1 MVSRERSKNYIAYAV
16 FGVISFVLYFIQYTK
31 GYNLKIGNAT
41 AVLLV
46 PIVIFVATFF
56 REWVGAL
63 FGLAIGTLMDITTSG
78 SSCFNAIAL
87 MLIGCTVGLL
97 ITYWINNNFLSALFL
112 DFIFVL
118 AYFFPKWLFLIFFPR
133 KAYAAEYLLKYI
145 LPSAFLTF
153 FVGIPIYIVMRYII
167 KIIKRVN

>member
-1 MVSRERSKNYIAYAV
+1 MISRERSKNYLGYAV
-16 FGVISFVLYFIQYTK
+16 FGLISFVLYFIQYTK

-46 PIVIFVATFF
+46 PIAIFVAVFF

-112 DFIFVL
+112 DFAFVFI
-118 AYFFPKWLFLIFFPR
+118 YFFSKWLFLIFLSE
-133 KAYAAEYLLKYI
+133 KAFAAEYLLKYI
-145 LPSAFLTF
+145 LPSALLTF
-153 FVGIPIYIVMRYII
+153 FVGIPIYIVMRYIM